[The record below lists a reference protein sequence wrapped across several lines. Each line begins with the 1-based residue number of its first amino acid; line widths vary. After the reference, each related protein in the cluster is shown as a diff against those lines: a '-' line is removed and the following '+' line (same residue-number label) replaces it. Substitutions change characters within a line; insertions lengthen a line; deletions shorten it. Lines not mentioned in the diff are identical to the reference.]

1 MYPIVNFDS
10 AVKDKE
16 REPWEIILYIFMTW
30 PGTQGKI
37 LSKKDTWV
45 ES

>member
-16 REPWEIILYIFMTW
+16 REPWEIILIFMTW

-37 LSKKDTWV
+37 LSKKDIWV